1 MFGIA
6 AGQYKVAAGR
16 ADDTFSGGMAIGRAS
31 YQQTFHPNVTDQT
44 KATVIQVSEA
54 SEATSV
60 DISLGPPMQT
70 FSASGRTVD
79 GERFTPV
86 PNIRFGLQRFRG
98 EMPEFLNTLVN
109 SNSNGD
115 FLAEGLL
122 PGKYGLFLMPEPNSG
137 RRVDAVEF
145 EIVDHD
151 VSGITVKVS
160 KGAGISGVVVLENED
175 RRIQAKLS
183 ELQISAY
190 VAGPPGANRGMGQS
204 ASATVAPDGTF
215 NLGGLPAGSAGINVY
230 RRLGPDQ
237 RWSVSRIERE
247 GVVQAQGL
255 ELKEGEQI
263 AGVRVVV
270 AYGSATLRG
279 SVNLVNGEPVR
290 GGSFHV
296 RLTKPGVD
304 SPSLRPIQS
313 DARGRF
319 VAEGLPAGL
328 YDIVVSYSGPNMK
341 PRFQKQQVTLTENAT
356 TDVTVMFDLSVE
368 SPKP

>member
-1 MFGIA
+1 
-6 AGQYKVAAGR
+6 
-16 ADDTFSGGMAIGRAS
+16 
-31 YQQTFHPNVTDQT
+31 
-44 KATVIQVSEA
+44 
-54 SEATSV
+54 
-60 DISLGPPMQT
+60 
-70 FSASGRTVD
+70 
-79 GERFTPV
+79 
-86 PNIRFGLQRFRG
+86 
-98 EMPEFLNTLVN
+98 
-109 SNSNGD
+109 
-115 FLAEGLL
+115 
-122 PGKYGLFLMPEPNSG
+122 
-137 RRVDAVEF
+137 
-145 EIVDHD
+145 
-151 VSGITVKVS
+151 
-160 KGAGISGVVVLENED
+160 
-175 RRIQAKLS
+175 
-183 ELQISAY
+183 
-190 VAGPPGANRGMGQS
+190 
-204 ASATVAPDGTF
+204 
-215 NLGGLPAGSAGINVY
+215 
-230 RRLGPDQ
+230 
-237 RWSVSRIERE
+237 
-247 GVVQAQGL
+247 VVQAQGL

-328 YDIVVSYSGPNMK
+328 YDIVVSYSGPTMK